1 MLGGKGEIGGSVKA
15 EKIECGMEIWAEKL
29 YRAEL
34 KVLHLASSGLLV
46 HHWEGIGSRTCWR
59 RGDACESIQD
69 CIIGLP
75 WKQNSGS

>member
-46 HHWEGIGSRTCWR
+46 IIGRGSEAGLAGGV
-59 RGDACESIQD
+59 GDACESIQD

-75 WKQNSGS
+75 WKQNSGG